1 MDHRHHDRP
10 RELRLWH
17 AGVADEQA
25 SAHLRNEQAGTCMV
39 LWRASPFVLSSSPS
53 QWPPHHHPPRVLTLN
68 ATLFFFFCPHLHLC
82 LHLNGHRTSCT
93 RQEGERE
100 HNIYRRPLAWVG
112 ILIKAF
118 MPAPMDILAMT
129 FARNSLL
136 VPFSSL
142 PVVMNTFGAW
152 VLFNESVGMVEVVGT
167 LAVVFGCVF
176 TSLFGR

>member
-1 MDHRHHDRP
+1 
-10 RELRLWH
+10 
-17 AGVADEQA
+17 
-25 SAHLRNEQAGTCMV
+25 
-39 LWRASPFVLSSSPS
+39 
-53 QWPPHHHPPRVLTLN
+53 
-68 ATLFFFFCPHLHLC
+68 
-82 LHLNGHRTSCT
+82 
-93 RQEGERE
+93 
-100 HNIYRRPLAWVG
+100 
-112 ILIKAF
+112 

-152 VLFNESVGMVEVVGT
+152 VLFNESVGKVEVVGT